1 MSQKKFRGILNE
13 HAPDL
18 VDRQLLDT
26 EKKNLQVFGYG
37 IKGFMLSMIETSIQ
51 LTKGGISGYEI
62 EQIMDFGREM
72 LTAPIQLLE
81 HVEDT
86 LQQLQNNYILLL
98 ITKGDLIDQETKI
111 ARSGISDYF
120 NSIEI
125 ISEKNV
131 PAYQKILDKHQ
142 IQPERFLMVGN
153 SIRSDILPVLEMG
166 GTAVYIPY
174 EIDWA
179 HEYDSKPGSSASFHE
194 MTHLGQLPEW
204 LKTME
209 VKTA

>member
-1 MSQKKFRGILNE
+1 MTQEKFRGILME

-37 IKGFMLSMIETSIQ
+37 IKGFVLSMIETSIQ
-51 LTKGGISGYEI
+51 LTKGGISGNEI

-111 ARSGISDYF
+111 ARSGLSDYF

-142 IQPERFLMVGN
+142 IQPVRFLMVGN

-179 HEYDSKPGSSASFHE
+179 HEHDSKPGSSASFHE
-194 MTHLGQLPEW
+194 MKHFGKFPGW

-209 VKTA
+209 VKTG

>member
-1 MSQKKFRGILNE
+1 MTQDIFRGILKE

-37 IKGFMLSMIETSIQ
+37 IKGFVLSMIETSIQ
-51 LTKGGISGYEI
+51 LTKGEISGNEI

-111 ARSGISDYF
+111 ARSGLSDYF

-131 PAYQKILDKHQ
+131 PAYQKILDTHQ

-179 HEYDSKPGSSASFHE
+179 HEHDSKPGSSPSFHE
-194 MTHLGQLPEW
+194 MTHLGQLPGW
-204 LKTME
+204 LKTNE
-209 VKTA
+209 VKTG

>member
-1 MSQKKFRGILNE
+1 MYK
-13 HAPDL
+13 
-18 VDRQLLDT
+18 RQ
-26 EKKNLQVFGYG
+26 
-37 IKGFMLSMIETSIQ
+37 IQ
-51 LTKGGISGYEI
+51 LTKGEISGNEI

-86 LQQLQNNYILLL
+86 LQQLQNKYILLL

-111 ARSGISDYF
+111 ARSGLSDYF
-120 NSIEI
+120 NSIQI

-131 PAYQKILDKHQ
+131 PAYQKIMDKHQ

-166 GTAVYIPY
+166 GTTVYIPY

-179 HEYDSKPGSSASFHE
+179 HEHDSKPGSSASFHE
-194 MTHLGQLPEW
+194 MKHLGQLSGW
-204 LKTME
+204 LTTME
-209 VKTA
+209 VKTG